1 MKLTKAFTL
10 IELLVVI
17 AIIAILAA
25 ILFPVFAQAKEAA
38 KKTQSISN
46 VKQVG
51 TSMHL
56 YAGDYDDQLP
66 FALTPN
72 SAGNTWRRTG
82 GHAVPAGWITTTRY
96 IPSEDAQ
103 GWVNSTDPYRKNYQL
118 VAIQGGS
125 VDSSTFTAAQY
136 AAAVGPVHD
145 VGLAMNGL
153 LHAYNLTAIEQPSR
167 MTMVWQGWGKGNDK
181 GVAYVNPRL
190 NCRGTGMCI
199 FNPSTYP
206 QAGMTDASE
215 RGDEWNPDESLW
227 VHSKGNVMVNSDTS
241 CKSRRL
247 GGHAG
252 VATPAGNGNED
263 PFSVYTVT
271 GIPVEAWRCYAPAAT
286 ARYTCFF
293 RPDNAFAN

>member
-1 MKLTKAFTL
+1 MSVRKAFTL

-51 TSMHL
+51 TAMHL
-56 YAGDYDDQLP
+56 YAGDCDDVLP

-72 SAGNTWRRTG
+72 GAANSWRRTG
-82 GHAVPAGWITTTRY
+82 GHAVPSGWITTTRY
-96 IPSEDAQ
+96 IPEEDAQ
-103 GWVNSTDPYRKNYQL
+103 GWTNSTHPYRKNYQL
-118 VAIQGGS
+118 LEISGGS

-136 AAAVGPVHD
+136 AAATTAPQN

-153 LHAYNLTAIEQPSR
+153 MHSYSLTAVEQPSR
-167 MTMVWQGWGKGNDK
+167 MTLVWQGWGKGNDR

-190 NCRGTGMCI
+190 NCRGTGPCV
-199 FNPSTYP
+199 FNPSNYP
-206 QAGMTDASE
+206 QSDMTDSSQ
-215 RGDEWNPDESLW
+215 RGDEWNPDETLW
-227 VHSKGNVMVNSDTS
+227 VHSKGNVMVNTDTS
-241 CKSRRL
+241 TKARRL

-252 VATPAGNGNED
+252 VATPSGNGNED
-263 PFSVYTVT
+263 PFSVYSAT
-271 GIPVEAWRCYAPAAT
+271 GVPVEGWRCFAPGAT
-286 ARYTCFF
+286 ARYMCFF